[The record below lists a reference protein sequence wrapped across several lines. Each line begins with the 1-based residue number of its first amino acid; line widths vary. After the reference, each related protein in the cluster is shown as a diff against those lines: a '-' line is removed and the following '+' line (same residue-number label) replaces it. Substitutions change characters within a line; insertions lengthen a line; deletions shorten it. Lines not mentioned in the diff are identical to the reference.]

1 MSLKNKSKY
10 LSLLLRHQPEK
21 ANLNIDEN
29 GWVSID
35 QLLDNTDFE
44 FYELCQIVDEDN
56 KGRYE
61 ICENEEFIRA
71 VQGHSIKTVKNPG
84 LAEETPPDI
93 LYHGTSLEILDIIKK
108 EGLKKMNRN
117 HVHLSKDIE
126 TAEIVAKRRK
136 GKYVILEI
144 QADHMRAEN
153 FKFYKAKNGVWLVD
167 SVPPKYIK

>member
-21 ANLNIDEN
+21 ANLTIDKN
-29 GWVSID
+29 GWISID
-35 QLLDNTDFE
+35 DILNNTDFLVE
-44 FYELCQIVDEDN
+44 ELYQIVDEDN

-61 ICENEEFIRA
+61 ISEDDNYIRA
-71 VQGHSIKTVKNPG
+71 VQGHTIKAVTDPG
-84 LAEETPPDI
+84 LTEETPPDV
-93 LYHGTSLEILDIIKK
+93 LYHGTSVNVVDIIMK

-117 HVHLSKDIE
+117 HVHLSKDVE

-136 GKYVILEI
+136 GKFVILQI
-144 QADHMRAEN
+144 NALQMRAEG

-167 SVPPKYIK
+167 NVPPKYIK